1 LKTLRRIGR
10 ILFQSVVNFDRDH
23 GFDHAAVIS
32 YFALL
37 SILPLSILLLAWGA
51 AVIGSV
57 DMAEKGVRFVLRDL
71 VRLLGPDVF
80 AQAREVGSQAGR
92 LGWPFLLISL
102 WTASKVFSKVEGA
115 LDYVFQVV
123 QRRSYPVRKIFSF
136 GLVALLALVIL
147 VLFVFSG
154 VMTALDSFLSTTP
167 LASVTSNV
175 TSNPLYDAVDSVTS
189 RYVLPWLMTVFTFG
203 FVYKVVPAVPVPWF
217 AAAIAGL
224 MAGSLWEILK
234 NAFTVYVGHYANYGR
249 TYGAL
254 EAVVVFIIWV
264 NLSAVLL
271 LWGGELAA
279 ILSGARTVDN
289 SGGSGEAESGRC

>member
-1 LKTLRRIGR
+1 MKTLRRIGR
-10 ILFQSVVNFDRDH
+10 ILFQSVINFDRDH
-23 GFDHAAVIS
+23 IFDHAAVIS

-71 VRLLGPDVF
+71 VRLLGPHVF

-115 LDYVFQVV
+115 LDYVFQVE

-136 GLVALLALVIL
+136 GLVALLALAIL

-154 VMTALDSFLSTTP
+154 VMTALDSFLASTP
-167 LASVTSNV
+167 LASVA
-175 TSNPLYDAVDSVTS
+175 SNPLYDAVDSVTN
-189 RYVLPWLMTVFTFG
+189 RYLLPWLMTVFTFA

-217 AAAIAGL
+217 AAGTAGL
-224 MAGSLWEILK
+224 VAGSLWECLK
-234 NAFTVYVGHYANYGR
+234 NAFTLYVGHYANYGR

-279 ILSGARTVDN
+279 LLSGAREVEK
-289 SGGSGEAESGRC
+289 GSGSQ